1 VVRVPLVVREG
12 FQDGARIG
20 LLFLDKNCIQSYNFY
35 SLDSVNKFLNFCVL
49 PLCCWLW
56 KWLQKFSHPF
66 LSCPNCFQTL
76 DRMIF
81 GTLTFPG
88 TRWYVLTVWEPQ
100 MVPDQKKF
108 GNHWLNANKKLL
120 TACQPWNHDN
130 HHPCMGL
137 SCYRCHGQ
145 LSRTCVP
152 NLSSDYFN
160 QSCSAKVK
168 ITLAVILSHRAM
180 PHEAK

>member
-1 VVRVPLVVREG
+1 VVHVPLVVCGG

-20 LLFLDKNCIQSYNFY
+20 LLFLDKNCIHSYNFY

-49 PLCCWLW
+49 TLLALKMATKILTRISSCW
-56 KWLQKFSHPF
+56 
-66 LSCPNCFQTL
+66 NCFQTL

-81 GTLTFPG
+81 GTLIFPG
-88 TRWYVLTVWEPQ
+88 TRWYLLTAREPQ
-100 MVPDQKKF
+100 MVHDQKKF

-152 NLSSDYFN
+152 NLSFDYFN

-168 ITLAVILSHRAM
+168 ITLAVILPHRAIL

>member
-1 VVRVPLVVREG
+1 MVREA

-20 LLFLDKNCIQSYNFY
+20 LLFLDKNCIYSYNFIHWILLIN
-35 SLDSVNKFLNFCVL
+35 SWISVFC
-49 PLCCWLW
+49 PCWLW
-56 KWLQKFSHPF
+56 KWPQKFSHPF
-66 LSCPNCFQTL
+66 VSCRNCFQTL
-76 DRMIF
+76 DRMIY

-88 TRWYVLTVWEPQ
+88 TRWYVLTVREPQ
-100 MVPDQKKF
+100 MVHDQKKS

-120 TACQPWNHDN
+120 TACQPWNRDN
-130 HHPCMGL
+130 HYPCMGL

-152 NLSSDYFN
+152 NLSFDYFN
-160 QSCSAKVK
+160 QSCAAKVK
-168 ITLAVILSHRAM
+168 ITLAVILPHKAIS